1 MTITA
6 KCRVTAIG
14 DVDPEAETEAQ
25 DACSTEP
32 SARVACALFAPA
44 RVGTPTSASESFLRD
59 YRAVGY
65 FEKGASP
72 CDVFSRAQRTAP
84 LKQVNFRVCT

>member
-32 SARVACALFAPA
+32 SVRVACALFAPA

-65 FEKGASP
+65 FERGQF
-72 CDVFSRAQRTAP
+72 V
-84 LKQVNFRVCT
+84 

>member
-1 MTITA
+1 MFNRTIRA
-6 KCRVTAIG
+6 SGVRVIRSGARRHT
-14 DVDPEAETEAQ
+14 DKRVRELPE
-25 DACSTEP
+25 
-32 SARVACALFAPA
+32 
-44 RVGTPTSASESFLRD
+44 GD